1 MHVLSGGWER
11 RSSLFRYSRR
21 MSLGL
26 KISPVPKPRSERAR
40 ALVQGLI
47 LISPP
52 EKNGWLDSAL
62 MDGRD
67 SGSDDPNISGTKQI
81 SYLSIMPFRLFR
93 TGCGSRGA
101 VYVSFSPLH
110 GQRCNSLCPRVSV
123 SGHGRRLFTRAFTT
137 GIRSVVRVKMRVCRT
152 QDQRRTG
159 PRMMSWHIFFG
170 GICCVD
176 ERVCDNHIRI
186 RKYPE
191 KGIKVHVMCCKRQMT
206 RAVHN
211 FYMMVTRRDHG
222 FTALVSFL
230 VLASFL

>member
-1 MHVLSGGWER
+1 MLSGGWER

-26 KISPVPKPRSERAR
+26 KISPVPKPRSERTR

-62 MDGRD
+62 MDGRA

-152 QDQRRTG
+152 QDQRRDG
-159 PRMMSWHIFFG
+159 ASD
-170 GICCVD
+170 D
-176 ERVCDNHIRI
+176 ELAHLFWWDLLCRRTCLCDNHIRI

-211 FYMMVTRRDHG
+211 FYMIVTRRDHG

>member
-1 MHVLSGGWER
+1 MVGLPVR
-11 RSSLFRYSRR
+11 AILTSR
-21 MSLGL
+21 
-26 KISPVPKPRSERAR
+26 
-40 ALVQGLI
+40 
-47 LISPP
+47 
-52 EKNGWLDSAL
+52 
-62 MDGRD
+62 GRNKYHIFP
-67 SGSDDPNISGTKQI
+67 SCRFVS
-81 SYLSIMPFRLFR
+81 FR

-137 GIRSVVRVKMRVCRT
+137 GIRSVVRVEMRVCRT
-152 QDQRRTG
+152 QDQRRDG
-159 PRMMSWHIFFG
+159 ASD
-170 GICCVD
+170 D
-176 ERVCDNHIRI
+176 ELAHLFWWDLLCRRTCLCYNHIRI

-211 FYMMVTRRDHG
+211 FSMMVTRRDHG